1 MCGSPW
7 VNNTKNSKM
16 LNVCICGRIIVVFFL
31 FIVEYWLELHTWKLC
46 VLLTIPML
54 HRLERTGEHD
64 TRCWIFVVFCGNLL
78 LCSVAIF
85 TDCWLWA
92 LSLSLCYCYTG
103 LLNARRWIFVLFC
116 GNPFFFSLY
125 RSVSGSLGEERT
137 CVWCGVGG
145 VCDARG
151 WPIWKIS
158 YTFFLSLRF
167 FK

>member
-16 LNVCICGRIIVVFFL
+16 LNVCVCGRIIVVFFL

-92 LSLSLCYCYTG
+92 LSLSLCYGYTG
-103 LLNARRWIFVLFC
+103 LLNTRRWIFVLFC
-116 GNPFFFSLY
+116 GNPLFFIVQVSKWKSGRGEDLY
-125 RSVSGSLGEERT
+125 LR
-137 CVWCGVGG
+137 WCWG
-145 VCDARG
+145 CLWCKR
-151 WPIWKIS
+151 PIWKIS